1 MTNTSPTITTKVKQM
16 AKDIDT
22 KSISSRS
29 EINLRTGDRFSDHT
43 YIPRS
48 SSPSYPGL
56 ISVALYD
63 IKSTK
68 NDNDG

>member
-1 MTNTSPTITTKVKQM
+1 MTNPSPSITTKVKQM

-22 KSISSRS
+22 RSVSSRS

-48 SSPSYPGL
+48 SSPTYPGL

-63 IKSTK
+63 IKST
-68 NDNDG
+68 NNDGEI